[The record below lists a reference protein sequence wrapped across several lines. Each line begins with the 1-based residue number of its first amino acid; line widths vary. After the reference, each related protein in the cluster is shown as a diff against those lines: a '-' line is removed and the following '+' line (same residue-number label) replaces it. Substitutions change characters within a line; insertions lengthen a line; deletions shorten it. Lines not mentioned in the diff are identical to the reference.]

1 MQGLQEKADS
11 FDRPPVVSEESPG
24 VEPSSVSSST
34 TDEVAASDHPGSSEA
49 HLFTSFEATPA
60 PKVSPKWDLWSAR
73 SHSK

>member
-34 TDEVAASDHPGSSEA
+34 TDEVAASDHPG
-49 HLFTSFEATPA
+49 
-60 PKVSPKWDLWSAR
+60 VSTYIGL
-73 SHSK
+73 H